1 MTFDLL
7 RAVQERLVLVKEFD
21 RVPIRVSTNAR
32 FDKLVEGR
40 PEVVVHPISRTQ
52 VYETRDVVKETTVVS
67 VAIAE
72 YFGDKFDELEA
83 YNLLNLA
90 PAVEAAFLG
99 VDLATKDEELYRWES
114 SQTLATPF
122 NNVIKDIPG
131 GTLDVDAAD
140 EAYIFQVPVLIT
152 YARYLKT
159 VKLPSLILRDA
170 PNDVLYTVYAPD
182 EMRLSLNIAG
192 QLGTDLTLY
201 LYKLGLLVFK

>member
-7 RAVQERLVLVKEFD
+7 RAVQERLALIKEFD
-21 RVPIRVSTNAR
+21 RVRIRISTNAR
-32 FDKLVEGR
+32 FDELVEGK

-52 VYETRDVVKETTVVS
+52 VYEARDVVKETTVVS

-72 YFGDKFDELEA
+72 YFGDKFNELEA
-83 YNLLNLA
+83 YNLLDLA

-99 VDLATKDEELYRWES
+99 VDLPTMGNELYRWES

-131 GTLDVDAAD
+131 GSLDVDAAD

-159 VKLPSLILRDA
+159 AKLPSLILRDA
-170 PNDVLYTVYAPD
+170 PNDVFYRIYAPD
-182 EMRLSLNIAG
+182 EMRLSLNVINDTGADITA
-192 QLGTDLTLY
+192 QHYMLRI
-201 LYKLGLLVFK
+201 LVFK

>member
-7 RAVQERLVLVKEFD
+7 RAVQERLALVKEFD

-32 FDKLVEGR
+32 FDRLVEGK

-83 YNLLNLA
+83 YNLLDLA

-99 VDLATKDEELYRWES
+99 VDLPTKGNELYRWES

-131 GTLDVDAAD
+131 GSLDVDAAD

-159 VKLPSLILRDA
+159 TKLPSLILRDA
-170 PNDVLYTVYAPD
+170 PNDVLYRVYAPD
-182 EMRLSLNIAG
+182 EMRLTLNILNERGA
-192 QLGTDLTLY
+192 DLTAQHYMLRI
-201 LYKLGLLVFK
+201 LVFK

>member
-7 RAVQERLVLVKEFD
+7 RAVQERLALVKEFD
-21 RVPIRVSTNAR
+21 RVRIRISTNAR
-32 FDKLVEGR
+32 FDKLVEGK

-52 VYETRDVVKETTVVS
+52 VYDARDVVKETTVVS

-83 YNLLNLA
+83 YNLLDLA

-99 VDLATKDEELYRWES
+99 VDLATKDNELYRWES

-131 GTLDVDAAD
+131 GSLDVEAAD

-159 VKLPSLILRDA
+159 TKLPSLILRDA
-170 PNDVLYTVYAPD
+170 PNDVFYRVYAPD
-182 EMRLSLNIAG
+182 ELRLSLNVINDTGADVTWNMYA
-192 QLGTDLTLY
+192 LRW
-201 LYKLGLLVFK
+201 LVFK

>member
-1 MTFDLL
+1 MTFNLL
-7 RAVQERLVLVKEFD
+7 RAVQERLSLVKEFN

-32 FDKLVEGR
+32 FDKLVEGK

-83 YNLLNLA
+83 YNLLDLA
-90 PAVEAAFLG
+90 PSVENAFLG
-99 VDLATKDEELYRWES
+99 VDLAIKDEELYRWES

-131 GTLDVDAAD
+131 GSLDVEAAD

-159 VKLPSLILRDA
+159 TKLPSLILRDA
-170 PNDVLYTVYAPD
+170 PNDVFYKIYAPD
-182 EMRLSLNIAG
+182 ELRLSLNILNERGA
-192 QLGTDLTLY
+192 DLTLNMY
-201 LYKLGLLVFK
+201 QLRMLVFK

>member
-7 RAVQERLVLVKEFD
+7 RAVQDRLALVKEFD
-21 RVPIRVSTNAR
+21 RVRIRISTNAR
-32 FDKLVEGR
+32 FDELVEGK

-52 VYETRDVVKETTVVS
+52 VYEARDVVKETTVVS

-83 YNLLNLA
+83 YNLLDLA

-99 VDLATKDEELYRWES
+99 VDLPTKDKELYRWES

-131 GTLDVDAAD
+131 GSLDVEAAD

-159 VKLPSLILRDA
+159 AKLPSLILRDA
-170 PNDVLYTVYAPD
+170 PNDVLYRVYAPD
-182 EMRLSLNIAG
+182 ELRLSLNILNERGA
-192 QLGTDLTLY
+192 DLTANMYALRW
-201 LYKLGLLVFK
+201 LVFK

>member
-7 RAVQERLVLVKEFD
+7 RAVQERLSLVKEFD

-32 FDKLVEGR
+32 FDKLVEGK
-40 PEVVVHPISRTQ
+40 PEVAVHPISRTQ

-83 YNLLNLA
+83 YNLLDLA

-99 VDLATKDEELYRWES
+99 VDLPIKDEELYRWES

-131 GTLDVDAAD
+131 GSLDVDAAD

-159 VKLPSLILRDA
+159 AKLPTLALRDM
-170 PNDVLYTVYAPD
+170 PNDIPRAIYAPD
-182 EMRLSLNIAG
+182 ELRLSLTVAG
-192 QLGTDLTLY
+192 ELGTDLTSY